1 MRQVSQEAS
10 SVRSVGGGLASSL
23 GSLLTAFLSL
33 SYPLCVSPFLMGL
46 ASLLTPPSSSCPSLP
61 SWQASYQAHGMIS
74 SVSICRRNEGM
85 DRWPEF
91 PHWSVMLESR
101 ADTCRVLWI
110 GILPWDQ
117 AQQGDRAS
125 SEEFSNLFYPL

>member
-1 MRQVSQEAS
+1 M
-10 SVRSVGGGLASSL
+10 RSVGGNLASSL
-23 GSLLTAFLSL
+23 GSLLTTSLSL

-46 ASLLTPPSSSCPSLP
+46 ASLMTSPGSSCLSLP
-61 SWQASYQAHGMIS
+61 SWQASCQAHGMIS

-91 PHWSVMLESR
+91 LHWPVMLESR
-101 ADTCRVLWI
+101 ADTCHVLWI

-117 AQQGDRAS
+117 AQQGERIS
-125 SEEFSNLFYPL
+125 SDEFSNLFYPL